1 MRSKPSCEAMRPK
14 RKRERKTMPPLDQA
28 TRDEIREIAASLE
41 EDLERAR
48 QRDNMWDR
56 MQAIQSALAVLL
68 HTLSEEPKP

>member
-1 MRSKPSCEAMRPK
+1 
-14 RKRERKTMPPLDQA
+14 MPPLDQA